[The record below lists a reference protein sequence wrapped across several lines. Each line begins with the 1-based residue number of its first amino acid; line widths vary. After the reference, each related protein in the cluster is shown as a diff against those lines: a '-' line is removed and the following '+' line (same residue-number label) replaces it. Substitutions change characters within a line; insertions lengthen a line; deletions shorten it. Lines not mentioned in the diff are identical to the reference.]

1 MKPQQPLRR
10 IAILGSRGYPSTYGG
25 YETLVRIV
33 APMWVEQGLDV
44 SVYCRSRFEGHRAWV
59 QDGIHCRWTPG
70 VENKS
75 ASTLSYGLTSHLDVS
90 RRKFD
95 AALVLNVANGFF
107 LPLLNRSGVGCA
119 LNTDG
124 IEWGRDHWGSNAQR
138 VIKAGALMGAKRAD
152 VLVADSKA
160 IAEFWHSELG
170 VESEFIAYGA
180 PVLEGLGS
188 DQVEEL
194 GLKPGSYALV
204 VARFR
209 PENNVELILDA
220 IESEGDIPA
229 VIVGD
234 ANFES
239 PTQRRLEAMNRDGK
253 ALWLGHVGDQ
263 VLLNQLWANCGV
275 YLHGHSV
282 GGTNPSLLQAM
293 GAGAPVLALDT
304 PFNREVIE
312 DQEQLF
318 PADVAVLNT
327 LIRQVLSDPELAK
340 RWVERSKTTIAERY
354 SWQDVADRYLEVLD
368 LARRRRR
375 AMDQLH

>member
-1 MKPQQPLRR
+1 MKPVQPLRR

-44 SVYCRSRFEGHRAWV
+44 TVYCRSRFEGRRAWL
-59 QDGIHCRWTPG
+59 QDGVHCRWTPG

-75 ASTLSYGLTSHLDVS
+75 ASTLTYGLTSHLDAS

-107 LPLLNRSGVGCA
+107 LPLLNRSGIGCA

-124 IEWGRDHWGSNAQR
+124 IEWERNHWGSNAQR
-138 VIKAGALMGAKRAD
+138 VIRAGARMGAKRAD
-152 VLVADSKA
+152 VLVADSEA
-160 IAEFWHSELG
+160 IADIWRSELE
-170 VESEFIAYGA
+170 VESEFVPYGA

-188 DQVEEL
+188 DRVDQF
-194 GLKPGSYALV
+194 GLKPGRYALV
-204 VARFR
+204 VARLR

-220 IESEGDIPA
+220 IGSEGDVPA

-239 PTQRRLEAMNRDGK
+239 PTQRRLEALSRDG
-253 ALWLGHVGDQ
+253 AIVWLGHVSDQ
-263 VLLNQLWANCGV
+263 ELLNQLWANCGV
-275 YLHGHSV
+275 YVHGHSV
-282 GGTNPSLLQAM
+282 GGTNPGLLQAM

-304 PFNREVIE
+304 PFNREVIGN
-312 DQEQLF
+312 QEQLF
-318 PADVAVLNT
+318 PAEALT
-327 LIRQVLSDPELAK
+327 LGARIRQILSDRERAEQ
-340 RWVERSKTTIAERY
+340 WVERSKATIVDRY
-354 SWQDVADRYLEVLD
+354 SWQDVADCYLEALH
-368 LARRRRR
+368 LARHRRKETGDRS
-375 AMDQLH
+375 